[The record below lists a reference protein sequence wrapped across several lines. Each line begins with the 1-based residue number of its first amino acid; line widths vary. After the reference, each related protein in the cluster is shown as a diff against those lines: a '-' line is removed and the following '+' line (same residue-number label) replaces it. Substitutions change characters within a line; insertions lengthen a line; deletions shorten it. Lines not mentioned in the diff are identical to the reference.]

1 MLDVP
6 ISIREAHA
14 EDVAALRRD
23 SASISL
29 REVVRVLVRRRRVA
43 WIVLGSLLGLC
54 LLYCLIA
61 PNEYEAVAKVA
72 MRTTPAAPL
81 TIDAAESVASA
92 SMLSAPLQLETLAN
106 EFRSDR
112 LAWRVILEQKLY
124 QDPAFNWGFQAR
136 FPSFNPQLPAPDA
149 QAYLLERFARRLH
162 VDTMPRTLMIEIRF
176 RSRGAEVSAAVVNG
190 LIRAYGEQESDARAQ
205 ATRQASAWLESQLLD
220 LKGRMAQDGARL
232 AAFQNEHGVM
242 SSPGGAANGQ
252 QTESQHS
259 PELIEVDELGRQ
271 LVAATTDRIV
281 REAEFRAA
289 SQGDPEL
296 VVASDPRLKEE
307 GGGLETALL
316 EQLKT
321 RQSQLEQEQAQ
332 LSSEHGPNFPRVVE
346 IQQQVKD
353 IDVQK
358 RAEDAQLVESF
369 RTRWRTARDRE
380 EMVRKSLMESTRG
393 GLRSSQAANEY
404 EAMRREADSNREVYV
419 RVMEKVEQAGMSA
432 GIHASSIVVID
443 PARQPVKAVSPDL
456 PVYMAIMLFVG
467 MWAALLA
474 ALGVESF
481 HRSAKSAAAVLFLC
495 MIARGVLSAQPQAP
509 TPNPSGLPMGV
520 AHLPAPSQPSASP
533 SPQGAPAVWNGSG
546 SGAATGVPVQ
556 AVPLSGLPMAAP
568 IAPGDALEVSEF
580 HTPEFHVQVRVSPAG
595 TVTLPMVEEVAVL
608 GLDERGAGRAIERA
622 LIAKGML
629 LHPEVSVLVTGYAGQ
644 DVSVLG
650 EVTRPGVYPYT
661 IHHRLLD
668 LLSAASGLS
677 PSAGRLVN
685 VYHRSD
691 PGTAIPMVLDPG
703 GTDTSS
709 DHNPELAPGDTVQVS
724 RAGLVYVIGDV
735 VRPGGFAVDPAQGL
749 TVVQALSLAWGPTLN
764 AASGK
769 ALLIREEKGG
779 RTLTSLNL
787 RRMMHGQDPD
797 QPIHDRDI
805 LFVPDSTAK
814 NLMNKTLESTI
825 QSAIGLTIYA
835 GLVYSQ
841 RF

>member
-1 MLDVP
+1 M
-6 ISIREAHA
+6 
-14 EDVAALRRD
+14 
-23 SASISL
+23 
-29 REVVRVLVRRRRVA
+29 RRRRLA
-43 WIVLGSLLGLC
+43 GAVLGRLLTLC

-61 PNEYEAVAKVA
+61 PNEYEAVARVA
-72 MRTTPAAPL
+72 MRTTPAAPV
-81 TIDAAESVASA
+81 TIDTAEPAASA

-112 LAWRVILEQKLY
+112 LAWKVILDEKLY
-124 QDPAFNWGFQAR
+124 QEPAFNGRFKVR
-136 FPSFNPQLPAPDA
+136 FPGFNPEAPTPDA
-149 QAYLLERFARRLH
+149 QAYLLERFAWRLH
-162 VDTMPRTLMIEIRF
+162 VDTLPRTLMIEIRF
-176 RSRGAEVSAAVVNG
+176 RSRSAAVSAAVVNG
-190 LIRAYGEQESDARAQ
+190 LIRAYGEQESDAREQ
-205 ATRQASAWLESQLLD
+205 ATLQASSWLQGQLFD
-220 LKGRMAQDGARL
+220 LKGRMARDGAKL
-232 AAFQNEHGVM
+232 AAFQDEHGVI
-242 SSPGGAANGQ
+242 SSPGGASNGQ

-296 VVASDPRLKEE
+296 VVASDPRLQEE
-307 GGGLETALL
+307 GGGLATALL
-316 EQLKT
+316 EQLKA
-321 RQSQLEQEQAQ
+321 RQSQLEQEGAQ
-332 LSSEHGPNFPRVVE
+332 LSAEHGPNFPRVVE
-346 IQQQVKD
+346 IRQQLKD
-353 IDVQK
+353 LDAQK
-358 RAEDAQLVESF
+358 RAEDAKLVESF
-369 RTRWRTARDRE
+369 RTRWMTARDRE
-380 EMVRKSLMESTRG
+380 EMVRKSLMESTKG
-393 GLRSSQAANEY
+393 GVRSSQAAIEY
-404 EAMRREADSNREVYV
+404 EAMRQEADTNREVYL

-432 GIHASSIVVID
+432 GIHASSIYVID
-443 PARQPVKAVSPDL
+443 AARQPVKAVSPDL
-456 PVYMAIMLFVG
+456 PVDMAVTLFVG
-467 MWAALLA
+467 MWVSLLVT
-474 ALGVESF
+474 LGVETF
-481 HRSAKSAAAVLFLC
+481 YRSAKAVAAVVLC
-495 MIARGVLSAQPQAP
+495 LVASGVLSAQPQAP
-509 TPNPSGLPMGV
+509 MPNPSGLPMGV
-520 AHLPAPSQPSASP
+520 AHPPATASSNANPSA
-533 SPQGAPAVWNGSG
+533 QGAPAVWTG
-546 SGAATGVPVQ
+546 SGAGAEVGVPPQ
-556 AVPLSGLPMAAP
+556 AVSLSELPMAAP
-568 IAPGDALEVSEF
+568 IAPGDSLEISEF

-595 TVTLPMVEEVAVL
+595 TVTLPMVNEVAVK
-608 GLDERGAGRAIERA
+608 GLDERGASRVIEKA
-622 LIAKGML
+622 LVDRGML
-629 LHPEVSVLVTGYAGQ
+629 LHPEVSVLVTSYAGQ

-661 IHHRLLD
+661 LHHRLLD

-691 PGTAIPMVLDPG
+691 PETAVPMVLDPG
-703 GTDTSS
+703 GTDTAS

>member
-1 MLDVP
+1 M
-6 ISIREAHA
+6 
-14 EDVAALRRD
+14 
-23 SASISL
+23 
-29 REVVRVLVRRRRVA
+29 RRRRLA
-43 WIVLGSLLGLC
+43 GGVLGGLLGGC

-61 PNEYEAVAKVA
+61 PNEYEAVARVA

-81 TIDAAESVASA
+81 TIDATEPVTSA
-92 SMLSAPLQLETLAN
+92 SLLSAPLQLETLAN

-112 LAWRVILEQKLY
+112 LAWRVIVEEKLY
-124 QDPAFNWGFQAR
+124 EEPAFNGRFKAR
-136 FPSFNPQLPAPDA
+136 FPAFNLETPSPAA
-149 QAYLLERFARRLH
+149 QAYLLDRFAWRLH
-162 VDTMPRTLMIEIRF
+162 VDTLPRTLMIEIRF
-176 RSRGAEVSAAVVNG
+176 RSRSAVVSAAVVNG
-190 LIRAYGEQESDARAQ
+190 LIRAYGAQESEAREQ
-205 ATRQASAWLESQLLD
+205 ATLQASSWLGGQLSD
-220 LKGRMAQDGARL
+220 LKGRMAQDGVRL

-242 SSPGGAANGQ
+242 SSPGGSSNGP

-259 PELIEVDELGRQ
+259 PELMEVDELGRQ

-296 VVASDPRLKEE
+296 VVASDPRLQEE

-321 RQSQLEQEQAQ
+321 RQSQLEQEEAQ
-332 LSSEHGPNFPRVVE
+332 LSAEHGPNFPRVIE
-346 IQQQVKD
+346 IRQQLKD
-353 IDVQK
+353 LDAQK
-358 RAEDAQLVESF
+358 RAEDLKLVESF
-369 RTRWRTARDRE
+369 RTRWMTARDRE
-380 EMVRKSLMESTRG
+380 QMVRKSLMESTKG
-393 GLRSSQAANEY
+393 GLRSSQAATEY
-404 EAMRREADSNREVYV
+404 EAMRQEAESNREVYL

-432 GIHASSIVVID
+432 GIHASSIYVID
-443 PARQPVKAVSPDL
+443 AAREPVKAVSPNL
-456 PVYMAIMLFVG
+456 PVYMAVTLFVG
-467 MWAALLA
+467 LWLSLLVT
-474 ALGVESF
+474 LGVETF
-481 HRSAKSAAAVLFLC
+481 NRSARSVAAVFLVC
-495 MIARGVLSAQPQAP
+495 LIASGVLSAQPQAP
-509 TPNPSGLPMGV
+509 MPNPSGLPMGV
-520 AHLPAPSQPSASP
+520 PHLPAPSPSNGAP
-533 SPQGAPAVWNGSG
+533 NPQGAPAIWTGAGSG
-546 SGAATGVPVQ
+546 VDAGLPAQ
-556 AVPLSGLPMAAP
+556 AVSLSRLPMAAP
-568 IAPGDALEVSEF
+568 LAPGDSLEISEF
-580 HTPEFHVQVRVSPAG
+580 HTPEFHVQVRVSQAG
-595 TVTLPMVEEVAVL
+595 TVTLPMIGDIAVN
-608 GLDERGAGRAIERA
+608 GLDERCAARAIEKA
-622 LIAKGML
+622 LMDRGML

-661 IHHRLLD
+661 LHHRLLD
-668 LLSAASGLS
+668 LLSVASGLS

-685 VYHRSD
+685 VYHRSA
-691 PGTAIPMVLDPG
+691 PETAIPMVLDPG
-703 GTDTSS
+703 GTDTAV

-805 LFVPDSTAK
+805 LFVPDSAAK
-814 NLMNKTLESTI
+814 NLINKTLESTI